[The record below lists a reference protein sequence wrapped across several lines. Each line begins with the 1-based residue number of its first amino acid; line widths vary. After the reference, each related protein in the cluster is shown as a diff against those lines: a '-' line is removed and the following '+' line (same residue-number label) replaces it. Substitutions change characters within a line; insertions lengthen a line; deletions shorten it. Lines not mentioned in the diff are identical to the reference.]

1 MKQDQFEAFLK
12 PEKPLPDG
20 VLPVKYHRGT
30 EIPFKFLRELGYW
43 AEKGQGLSQEACE
56 MLFVA
61 CGVAGRFG
69 ARYHATLPEDV
80 DEQMDHA
87 RDFAYRLRDHLL
99 KKDEEQ
105 LYAPNPALPGYLV
118 YGEHEPG
125 FGIFHVHD
133 AWKEKPWNEQTAVE
147 MFIAYGLDP
156 AQARR
161 WFAIYHHR
169 TTDPRS
175 GRPLDH
181 VTECAYYAFNQGRML
196 KNTGKTDYRM
206 SAVATIPA
214 PVDIEWVHNRFR
226 ANKLW
231 HHDAESFWYDM
242 DKRNWSHEDRVL
254 TPEELADMI
263 DQACRAIHEYRSRP
277 HYSAFD
283 RW

>member
-1 MKQDQFEAFLK
+1 MEMNQDQFEAFLK

-20 VLPVKYHRGT
+20 VLPVKYQRGT

-80 DEQMDHA
+80 DEQMEHA

-99 KKDEEQ
+99 KKAEEQ
-105 LYAPNPALPGYLV
+105 EYAPNPSRPGYLV
-118 YGEHEPG
+118 YGRHEYG
-125 FGIFHVHD
+125 NTIFHVHD
-133 AWKEKPWNEQTAVE
+133 AWRAKPWNEQTAVE
-147 MFIAYGLDP
+147 MFIAYDLDP
-156 AQARR
+156 AQGRR

-169 TTDPRS
+169 TTDPRW
-175 GRPLDH
+175 GTKLDH
-181 VTECAYYAFNQGRML
+181 VYECAYYAFNQGRKL
-196 KNTGKTDYRM
+196 KDTGKTDYPM

-214 PVDIEWVHNRFR
+214 PVDIEWVYHRFR

-231 HHDAESFWYDM
+231 HHNAESFWYDM
-242 DKRNWSHEDRVL
+242 DKRNWSHEGRVL
-254 TPEELADMI
+254 TPEELAGMI
-263 DQACRAIHEYRSRP
+263 DQACRVEHERRSKP
-277 HYSAFD
+277 QYPLI
-283 RW
+283 